1 MKTCVRQVPVA
12 FLVVSVLAMVSLCK
26 TLDVRAEDKGLA
38 QQVQGTWT
46 LVSIYN
52 EMDGKK
58 SDVFGLNPRGSLIFT
73 PNGRFSLII
82 MKASLPKFAANSR
95 VKGTAEENQAVVQGS
110 VALFGSY
117 AADSEKKD
125 ALKWR
130 VEGSTFPNWDGEEQ
144 KRIITITG
152 DEMSL
157 ITPASAVGGT
167 NYAVWKRVK

>member
-1 MKTCVRQVPVA
+1 MKMYVKPVA
-12 FLVVSVLAMVSLCK
+12 IAFLLASVLAGMSLYG
-26 TLDVRAEDKGLA
+26 TSDVRAEDKGLT
-38 QQVQGTWT
+38 QQIQGTWT

-58 SDVFGLNPRGSLIFT
+58 TDVFGSNPRGSMIFT
-73 PNGRFSLII
+73 PNGRFSLIL

-117 AADSEKKD
+117 KADSEKND
-125 ALKWR
+125 AVNLK
-130 VEGSTFPNWDGEEQ
+130 VEGSTFPNWDAQDQ
-144 KRIITITG
+144 KRIVSFTG
-152 DEMSL
+152 DEMNF
-157 ITPASAVGGT
+157 ITPAAAIGGT